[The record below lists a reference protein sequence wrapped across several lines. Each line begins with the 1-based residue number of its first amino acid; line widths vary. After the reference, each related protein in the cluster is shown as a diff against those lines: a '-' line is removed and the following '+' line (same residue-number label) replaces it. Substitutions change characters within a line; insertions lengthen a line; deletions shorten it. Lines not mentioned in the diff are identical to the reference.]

1 MIKIYESNWT
11 TEMAEALF
19 YLFPK
24 CVVWGIGTDLQVDH
38 VLPLVDGYGLAPGNA
53 TILCSS
59 CNHQK
64 QDYYPDDLPS
74 SMLINAGELILLT
87 AAEFETYWC
96 SLHPRDPNC
105 RVPSYAKPPFEQLLA
120 C

>member
-1 MIKIYESNWT
+1 MIKIYDSNWT

-24 CVVWGIGTDLQVDH
+24 CVVCGIGTDLQVDH

-105 RVPSYAKPPFEQLLA
+105 LVPSSAKPPFEQLLA